1 MKFSYN
7 WLSELLYGAP
17 ADPAELTHLITMK
30 TAECEGVVPFAPWL
44 AQVVAARVIEVAPI
58 EGSHN
63 VVAQVDAGPVH
74 GRKQVV
80 CGAPNCRIGIT
91 TAYVPAGVS
100 LGDKQIL
107 KAVIG
112 GVESDGMLASAAELA
127 INRDHSGIIE
137 IEAAPGA
144 PLPGLSPDYVIEVDN
159 KSLTHRPDLWG
170 HFGMARELAA
180 ITGAKLKDPVNLS
193 LLPSGDPLYTVD
205 IEDHSLAPRYSALV
219 FENVTVQPSPL
230 WLQARLEAAGM
241 NSINNIVDVTN
252 FIAAE
257 LAEPMHAFDADKLN
271 GTTISV
277 RRAKSGEPYDALN
290 GETYTLEPRHLVI
303 ADAGGAIALAGVIGG
318 AGSAINDQTTRIVL
332 ESANFEATGI
342 RRTSSEMKL
351 RTDASMRF
359 EKAQDPNNT
368 VRALARAVELLAIV
382 SPGIRLRGGLIDN
395 FKAPPAPPPIALP
408 MEWLVRKLGRP
419 IEAAEVRAILES
431 LEFGVSEPTPGVFSV
446 TVPSW
451 RATKDITIKD
461 DLLEEVGR
469 MVGYGSIPPVPPL
482 KPVQRPWVNHERL
495 FHHDI
500 RQAVA
505 AQGFTETYN
514 YSFVSDSMAL
524 RFGFEP
530 ASHIRVSNPI
540 SVEQSLMRISLLPGI
555 HKNIVDNARY
565 SGEFRLFEI
574 GNEIHKREGGAL
586 PHEIPHLMAA
596 IHTKG
601 DGTAAFH
608 ELKRLAECL
617 MPGCDVIPTPV
628 GQASSLQ
635 GAFSPA
641 VAGQASSPAYEHPA
655 RAAVITWRGERT
667 GRIFELHPL
676 LVESGRASILDLDLE
691 VLFKLGP
698 APKRYQPLRRF
709 PSSSFDLSV
718 VASLRTLAGELGSQ
732 ISSAAGSNC
741 ESVEFLYS
749 YQGQPLPDDK
759 QSLSYRITVSAPDH
773 TLSSEELTAIRAS
786 IIEALKSAGYDLRG

>member
-7 WLSELLYGAP
+7 WLSELLDGAP

-44 AQVVAARVIEVAPI
+44 AHVVAAKVIAVSPI

-74 GRKQVV
+74 GKKQVV
-80 CGAPNCRIGIT
+80 CGAPNCRAGVT

-100 LGDKQIL
+100 LDGKEIR

-137 IEAAPGA
+137 SEAAPGA

-180 ITGAKLKDPVNLS
+180 ITGAKLKDPANGS
-193 LLPSGDPLYTVD
+193 LLPTGDPLYTVE
-205 IEDHSLAPRYSALV
+205 IEDHALSPRYSALV
-219 FENVTVQPSPL
+219 FENVTIQPSPL

-271 GTTISV
+271 GSTIYV
-277 RRAKSGEPYDALN
+277 RRAKPGEPYDALN

-332 ESANFEATGI
+332 ESANFEATCI
-342 RRTSSEMKL
+342 RKTSSEMKL

-368 VRALARAVELLAIV
+368 VHALARAIELLEIV

-395 FKAPPAPPPIALP
+395 FKAPAPPPPITLP
-408 MEWLVRKLGRP
+408 MDWLIRKLGRP
-419 IEAAEVRAILES
+419 IEATEVRSILES

-451 RATKDITIKD
+451 RATKDVTIKD

-469 MVGYGSIPPVPPL
+469 MVGYGSIPPMPPL
-482 KPVQRPWVNHERL
+482 KPVQRPWVNQERR
-495 FHHDI
+495 FHHDL

-505 AQGFTETYN
+505 SQGFTETSN

-524 RFGFEP
+524 RFGFDP
-530 ASHIRVSNPI
+530 ASHIRVANPI

-555 HKNIVDNARY
+555 HKNIVDNSRY
-565 SGEFRLFEI
+565 LGEFRLFEI
-574 GNEIHKREGGAL
+574 GSEIHRREEGQL

-596 IHTKG
+596 IHTKA
-601 DGTAAFH
+601 DGAAAFY

-617 MPGCDVIPTPV
+617 MPGCEISP
-628 GQASSLQ
+628 AQ
-635 GAFSPA
+635 GASP
-641 VAGQASSPAYEHPA
+641 GYEHPA
-655 RAAVITWRGERT
+655 RAAVINWRGEQI
-667 GRIFELHPL
+667 GRIFELHPS
-676 LVESGRASILDLDLE
+676 LVESGRASIIDLDLE

-718 VASLRTLAGELGSQ
+718 VAGLRTLTGEIGLQ
-732 ISSAAGSNC
+732 ISAAAGANC
-741 ESVEFLYS
+741 DSVEFLYS
-749 YQGQPLPDDK
+749 YQGQPLPEDK
-759 QSLSYRITVSAPDH
+759 QSLSYRITVSASDH
-773 TLSSEELTAIRAS
+773 TLSNDELTAIRAS
-786 IIEALKSAGYDLRG
+786 IIEALKSSGYDLRG